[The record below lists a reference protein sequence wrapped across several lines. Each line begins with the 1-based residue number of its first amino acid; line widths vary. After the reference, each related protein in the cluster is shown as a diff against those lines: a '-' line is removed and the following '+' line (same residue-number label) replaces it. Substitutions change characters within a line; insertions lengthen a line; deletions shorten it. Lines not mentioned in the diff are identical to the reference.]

1 MGMINLPEWDLITQD
16 EFASMVF
23 DSGIIVKNFNPATF
37 TQPSASDILCATS
50 GNITHNFSL
59 TMTNLAEDVNNIHIL
74 PKETQIV
81 TGYENP
87 TITFTALKCTSE
99 MFKFLLGCATKT
111 GNKVAP
117 RFNVNTE
124 TDFQNLA
131 LVLRRVGGG
140 LAAIMLSNALSTGGI
155 SLTTTKGGKG
165 TFQVTI
171 TGYGTIAAPSVIP
184 VEYYSIP
191 AVDVELSYH
200 EITVAVGNSFNL
212 QAQTTPSGETVTWAS
227 DDSTEASVTSG
238 GVVTGEAA
246 GTATITASITVDGTT
261 ASDTCLVHVVSAGA

>member
-1 MGMINLPEWDLITQD
+1 MGMVNVLDWDVITQE

-23 DSGIIVKNFNPATF
+23 DSGVIVKNFNPSTF
-37 TQPSASDILCATS
+37 TTPSASDILCATS
-50 GNITHNFSL
+50 GNIGHNFNL
-59 TMTNLAEDVNNIHIL
+59 TTVNLAEDVNNIHIL
-74 PKETQIV
+74 PKETLVV

-87 TITFTALKCTSE
+87 TITFTALKCTAE
-99 MFKFLLGCATKT
+99 MFKFLLGFATKT

-117 RFNVNTE
+117 RFNTNTE

-131 LVLRRVGGG
+131 LILKRVGGG

-155 SLTTTKGGKG
+155 SLTTQKGGKG

-171 TGYGTIAAPSVIP
+171 TGYGTIEAPSVIP

-191 AVDVELSYH
+191 AVDVELNYH
-200 EITVAVGNSFNL
+200 EISVAVGNSFNL
-212 QAQTTPSGETVTWAS
+212 TATTTPSGETVTWSS

-246 GTATITASITVDGTT
+246 GTATITASITVGSVT
-261 ASDTCLVHVVSAGA
+261 ATDTCLVHVTSAGA